1 MNNTHIEHP
10 EDTILTGDLSV
21 FDVLYDEATIS
32 MKMDGMSLVWGT
44 NPANGKFFVCTKSAF
59 NKKKVRLCSSRHHAN
74 LLVEH
79 QVSQCLFIVCSK
91 NSCPS

>member
-21 FDVLYDEATIS
+21 FDVLYDEAFIS

-44 NPANGKFFVCTKSAF
+44 NPVNGKFFVSQSRSSK
-59 NKKKVRLCSSRHHAN
+59 CSRY
-74 LLVEH
+74 EEDT
-79 QVSQCLFIVCSK
+79 
-91 NSCPS
+91 